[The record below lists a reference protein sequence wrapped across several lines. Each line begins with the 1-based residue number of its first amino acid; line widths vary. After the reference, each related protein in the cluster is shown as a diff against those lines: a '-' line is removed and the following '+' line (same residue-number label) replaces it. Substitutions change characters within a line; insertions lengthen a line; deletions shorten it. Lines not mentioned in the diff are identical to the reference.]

1 MGNIGIMGGT
11 FDPIHNGHLM
21 LGEQAYKEYQL
32 EEGWFMPSG
41 HPPHK
46 KNQKITDPDIR
57 LTMTQLAIEG
67 KTGLVCSDFEVRR
80 NGSTYTA
87 QTLRLLREA
96 YPQHQYFFII
106 GADSLYEIEHWYEPD
121 QVLSQAVILAARRE
135 YEDAHLSMEQQI
147 AYLGNR
153 YKADIRILHCKEMDI
168 SSAMLRE
175 RIAGGLSVSEY
186 VPTKVLTYIKDQG
199 LYQEKDKA

>member
-21 LGEQAYKEYQL
+21 LGEQAYEEYQL
-32 EEGWFMPSG
+32 DEVWFMPSG

-46 KNQKITDPDIR
+46 KNQKITDPHIR
-57 LTMTQLAIEG
+57 FTMTQLAVES
-67 KTGLVCSDFEVRR
+67 KTGLVSSDFEVRR

-106 GADSLYEIEHWYEPD
+106 GADSLYEIENWYEPD

-135 YEDAHLSMEQQI
+135 YEDARLSMEQQI
-147 AYLGNR
+147 AYLGTR

-186 VPTKVLTYIKDQG
+186 VPPKVLTYIKDQG

>member
-21 LGEQAYKEYQL
+21 LGEQAYQEYKL
-32 EEGWFMPSG
+32 DEVWFMPSG

-46 KNQKITDPDIR
+46 NDRNITDPEIR
-57 LTMTQLAIEG
+57 LAMTKLAIHG
-67 KTGLVCSDFEVRR
+67 KSGLVCSDFEVRR

-87 QTLRLLREA
+87 QTLRLLRKA
-96 YPQHQYFFII
+96 YPQHQFFFII
-106 GADSLYEIEHWYEPD
+106 GADSLYEIENWYEPD

-135 YEDAHLSMEQQI
+135 YEDAHPSMEGQI
-147 AYLGNR
+147 AYLYNK
-153 YKADIRILHCKEMDI
+153 YNADIRILHCEEMDI

-175 RIAGGLSVSEY
+175 RIAKGLSFSEY
-186 VPTKVLTYIKDQG
+186 VPQEVLTYINDQG

>member
-1 MGNIGIMGGT
+1 
-11 FDPIHNGHLM
+11 
-21 LGEQAYKEYQL
+21 
-32 EEGWFMPSG
+32 MPSG

-46 KNQKITDPDIR
+46 KKQKITDPDIR

-67 KTGLVCSDFEVRR
+67 KTGLVSSDFEVRR

-106 GADSLYEIEHWYEPD
+106 GADSLYEIENWYEPD

-135 YEDAHLSMEQQI
+135 YEDARLSMEQQI
-147 AYLGNR
+147 AYLGTR

-186 VPTKVLTYIKDQG
+186 VPPKVLTYIKDQG

>member
-21 LGEQAYKEYQL
+21 LGEQAYEEYQL
-32 EEGWFMPSG
+32 DEVWFMPSG

-67 KTGLVCSDFEVRR
+67 KTGLVSSDFEVRR

-106 GADSLYEIEHWYEPD
+106 GADSLYEIENWYEPD

-135 YEDAHLSMEQQI
+135 YEDARLSMEQQI
-147 AYLGNR
+147 AYLGTR

-186 VPTKVLTYIKDQG
+186 VPPKVLTYIKDQG

>member
-32 EEGWFMPSG
+32 DEVWFMPSG

-67 KTGLVCSDFEVRR
+67 KTGLVSSDFEVRR

-106 GADSLYEIEHWYEPD
+106 GADSLYEIENWYEPD

-135 YEDAHLSMEQQI
+135 YEDARLSMEQQI
-147 AYLGNR
+147 AYLGTR

-186 VPTKVLTYIKDQG
+186 VPPKVLTYIKDQG

>member
-32 EEGWFMPSG
+32 DEVWFMPSG

-46 KNQKITDPDIR
+46 KNQNITDPNIR

-67 KTGLVCSDFEVRR
+67 KTGLVSSDFEVRR

-87 QTLRLLREA
+87 QTLRLLRKA

-106 GADSLYEIEHWYEPD
+106 GADSLYEIENWYEPD

-135 YEDAHLSMEQQI
+135 YEDARLSMEQQI
-147 AYLGNR
+147 AYLSTR

-186 VPTKVLTYIKDQG
+186 VPSKVLTYIKDQG

>member
-32 EEGWFMPSG
+32 DEVWFMPSG

-46 KNQKITDPDIR
+46 KNQNITDPNIR

-67 KTGLVCSDFEVRR
+67 KTGLVSSDFEVRR

-87 QTLRLLREA
+87 QTLRLLRKA

-106 GADSLYEIEHWYEPD
+106 GADSLYEIENWYEPD

-135 YEDAHLSMEQQI
+135 YEDARLSMEQQI
-147 AYLGNR
+147 AYLSTR
-153 YKADIRILHCKEMDI
+153 YKADIRILHCKEMEI

-186 VPTKVLTYIKDQG
+186 VPSKVLTYIKDQG

>member
-21 LGEQAYKEYQL
+21 LGEQAYQEYQL
-32 EEGWFMPSG
+32 DEVWFMPSG

-46 KNQKITDPDIR
+46 NDRNITDPEIR
-57 LTMTQLAIEG
+57 LAMAKLAIHG
-67 KTGLVCSDFEVRR
+67 KSGLVCSDFEVRR

-87 QTLRLLREA
+87 QTLRLLRKA
-96 YPQHQYFFII
+96 YPQHQFFFII
-106 GADSLYEIEHWYEPD
+106 GADSLYEIENWYEPD
-121 QVLSQAVILAARRE
+121 QVLSQAVFLAARRE
-135 YEDAHLSMEQQI
+135 YEDTHLSMEQQI
-147 AYLGNR
+147 AYLYNK
-153 YKADIRILHCKEMDI
+153 YNADIRILHCEEMDI

-175 RIAGGLSVSEY
+175 RIAKGLSVSEY
-186 VPTKVLTYIKDQG
+186 VPQEVLLYINDQG

>member
-21 LGEQAYKEYQL
+21 LGEQAYEEYQL
-32 EEGWFMPSG
+32 DEVWFMPSG

-96 YPQHQYFFII
+96 YPQHHYFFII
-106 GADSLYEIEHWYEPD
+106 
-121 QVLSQAVILAARRE
+121 
-135 YEDAHLSMEQQI
+135 
-147 AYLGNR
+147 
-153 YKADIRILHCKEMDI
+153 
-168 SSAMLRE
+168 
-175 RIAGGLSVSEY
+175 
-186 VPTKVLTYIKDQG
+186 
-199 LYQEKDKA
+199 

>member
-21 LGEQAYKEYQL
+21 LGEQAYEEYQL
-32 EEGWFMPSG
+32 DEVWFMPSG

-57 LTMTQLAIEG
+57 LTMTQLAIKG

-106 GADSLYEIEHWYEPD
+106 GADSLYEIENWYEPD

-147 AYLGNR
+147 AYLGTR

-186 VPTKVLTYIKDQG
+186 VPPKVLAYIKDQG

>member
-32 EEGWFMPSG
+32 DEVWFMPSG

-57 LTMTQLAIEG
+57 LTMTQLAIKG

-147 AYLGNR
+147 ACLGTR

-186 VPTKVLTYIKDQG
+186 VPSKVLTYIKDQG

>member
-21 LGEQAYKEYQL
+21 LGEQAYEEYQL
-32 EEGWFMPSG
+32 DEVWFMPSG

-57 LTMTQLAIEG
+57 LTMTQLAIKG

-106 GADSLYEIEHWYEPD
+106 GADSLYEIENWYEPD

-147 AYLGNR
+147 AFLGTR

-186 VPTKVLTYIKDQG
+186 VPPKVLAYIKDQG